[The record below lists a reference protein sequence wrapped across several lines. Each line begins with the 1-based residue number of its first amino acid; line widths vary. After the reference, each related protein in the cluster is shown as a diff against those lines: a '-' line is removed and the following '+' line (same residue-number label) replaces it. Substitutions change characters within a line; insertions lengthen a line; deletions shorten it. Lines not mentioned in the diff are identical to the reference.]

1 MWLSIRQSLTW
12 RDTTHVS
19 GCSLLSTAQCSINAI
34 IQNRL
39 VDTLHTIGQHPS
51 ICNWIL
57 DLLISC
63 SQNVRLGKLSPLLYA
78 LFTYGCKPIH
88 DSNTIARFADNVGA
102 HIRRW
107 PRRLSWILGL
117 SRSHTHVHINT
128 EAVERAPSVRFHHYR
143 WPQYLSFYYLRRLIR
158 VNLTQNP
165 LVSFYRCTT
174 ENILTNRTAAGTK
187 ASKDGLQ
194 HGVKTAQDT
203 GGTEL
208 PSG

>member
-12 RDTTHVS
+12 KDTTHVS

-34 IQNRL
+34 ILNRL

-88 DSNTIARFADNVGA
+88 NSNTIARFADNVGA

-107 PRRLSWILGL
+107 PRRLLWILGL

-143 WPQYLSFYYLRRLIR
+143 WPQYLGSGAYG
-158 VNLTQNP
+158 
-165 LVSFYRCTT
+165 TT
-174 ENILTNRTAAGTK
+174 KLLLSEEANQSQPH
-187 ASKDGLQ
+187 SKSACQLLQ
-194 HGVKTAQDT
+194 MHHREHPDKPHGSWHQ
-203 GGTEL
+203 
-208 PSG
+208 S